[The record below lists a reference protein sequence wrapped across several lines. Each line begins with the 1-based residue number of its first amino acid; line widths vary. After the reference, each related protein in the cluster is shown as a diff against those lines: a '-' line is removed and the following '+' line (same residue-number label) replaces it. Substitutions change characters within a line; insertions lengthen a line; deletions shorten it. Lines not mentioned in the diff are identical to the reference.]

1 MNTSIRRTL
10 KTAAAATLTAGLL
23 AAGAAA
29 ASAHVSVDPSATAE
43 GGFTKLTFS
52 VPNES
57 ETAKTNRLEV
67 KLPTDT
73 PLTSVS
79 VKPMDGWK
87 AQVVTTTLPKPVEVA
102 GATVTK
108 APTSVIWTADA
119 AHQIGQN
126 EFQTFTLSVGR
137 LPAAGTT
144 LMLPAAQGYTDG
156 TTVNWADAAE
166 ADHGHATATSSA
178 TSSATDSSAAASSA
192 PAEAEEHRP
201 APSFVVTA
209 AETAEGS
216 ATATPDA
223 APAGPAT
230 QAAASN
236 GSQAAGW
243 IGLVAGLLGLA
254 AGATALARTRAV
266 KK

>member
-1 MNTSIRRTL
+1 MNTSLRRAL
-10 KTAAAATLTAGLL
+10 KTAAAASLTAGLL

-29 ASAHVSVDPSATAE
+29 ASAHVTVDPSATSE

-57 ETAKTNRLEV
+57 VTAKTNRLEV
-67 KLPTDT
+67 KLPTGT

-79 VKPMDGWK
+79 VKPMDGWT
-87 AQVVTTTLPKPVEVA
+87 AQVVTTALPKPVEIS

-144 LMLPAAQGYTDG
+144 LMLPAVQGYTDG

-166 ADHGHATATSSA
+166 AEHDHASA
-178 TSSATDSSAAASSA
+178 TSTA
-192 PAEAEEHRP
+192 PAAEAEEHHP

-209 AETAEGS
+209 AAADDP
-216 ATATPDA
+216 ATAMPDA
-223 APAGPAT
+223 APASAT
-230 QAAASN
+230 QAEGSN
-236 GSQAAGW
+236 GGQAAGW

-254 AGATALARTRAV
+254 AGATALARTRALR
-266 KK
+266 K

>member
-1 MNTSIRRTL
+1 MNTSLRRTL
-10 KTAAAATLTAGLL
+10 KSTAAATLAAGFL

-29 ASAHVSVDPSATAE
+29 ASAHVTVDPSATSE

-79 VKPMDGWK
+79 VLPIDGWK
-87 AQVVTTTLPKPVEVA
+87 AEVITTTLPKPVEVA

-108 APTSVIWTADA
+108 APTSVVWTADA

-126 EFQTFTLSVGR
+126 QFQMFTLSVGR

-144 LMLPAAQGYTDG
+144 VILPAAQGYTDG
-156 TTVNWADAAE
+156 TTVNWADAAAEHHHASAASSEPAAE
-166 ADHGHATATSSA
+166 AKKSRPAPTFVTTAAESDDA
-178 TSSATDSSAAASSA
+178 HAAAS
-192 PAEAEEHRP
+192 PA
-201 APSFVVTA
+201 
-209 AETAEGS
+209 
-216 ATATPDA
+216 
-223 APAGPAT
+223 AT
-230 QAAASN
+230 QASAVVPAASASSS
-236 GSQAAGW
+236 GGDTAGW
-243 IGLVAGLLGLA
+243 VGLA
-254 AGATALARTRAV
+254 AGLIGLAAGVTALARTRASRGN
-266 KK
+266 

>member
-1 MNTSIRRTL
+1 MNSFLRRTL
-10 KTAAAATLTAGLL
+10 KTAAAASMTAGLL
-23 AAGAAA
+23 AAGAVA
-29 ASAHVSVDPSATAE
+29 ASAHVTVDPSKTAE

-79 VKPMDGWK
+79 VKPIDGWK
-87 AQVVTTTLPKPVEVA
+87 AQVVTSALPKPVEID

-108 APTSVIWTADA
+108 APTSVIWTADT

-144 LMLPAAQGYTDG
+144 VTLPAAQGYTDG
-156 TTVNWADAAE
+156 TTVNWADPEEAE
-166 ADHGHATATSSA
+166 HGHA
-178 TSSATDSSAAASSA
+178 AASPSASA
-192 PAEAEEHRP
+192 PAAAEKEHRP
-201 APSFVVTA
+201 APAFVTTA
-209 AETAEGS
+209 AEATGS
-216 ATATPDA
+216 ATTTPEA
-223 APAGPAT
+223 APAASTAPASSGGGET
-230 QAAASN
+230 
-236 GSQAAGW
+236 AGW
-243 IGLVAGLLGLA
+243 FGLVAGVLGLA
-254 AGATALARTRAV
+254 AGATALVRTRAR
-266 KK
+266 KN

>member
-10 KTAAAATLTAGLL
+10 KTAAAASLTAGLL

-87 AQVVTTTLPKPVEVA
+87 AQVVTTNLPKPVEVA

-119 AHQIGQN
+119 THQIGQN

-166 ADHGHATATSSA
+166 AEHGHASAASS
-178 TSSATDSSAAASSA
+178 TAASSA
-192 PAEAEEHRP
+192 PAAEAEEHHP

-209 AETAEGS
+209 AETAEGA

-223 APAGPAT
+223 APAGSAT

-266 KK
+266 KN

>member
-1 MNTSIRRTL
+1 MKTSVRRAL
-10 KTAAAATLTAGLL
+10 KTAVSAALAAGLL

-29 ASAHVSVDPSATAE
+29 ASAHVTVDPSSTSE

-79 VKPMDGWK
+79 VRPMDGWK
-87 AQVVTTTLPKPVEVA
+87 ARVITTDLPKPVQVD

-108 APTSVIWTADA
+108 APTSVIWTADT

-144 LMLPAAQGYTDG
+144 VTLPAAQGYTDG
-156 TTVNWADAAE
+156 TTVNWADTDAH
-166 ADHGHATATSSA
+166 DHSAATSSA
-178 TSSATDSSAAASSA
+178 TAAAAATEPS
-192 PAEAEEHRP
+192 HP
-201 APSFVVTA
+201 APSFVTTA
-209 AETAEGS
+209 AETGHAETG
-216 ATATPDA
+216 ATPA
-223 APAGPAT
+223 ATEAPASAL
-230 QAAASN
+230 ASTSST
-236 GSQAAGW
+236 GGDQTVGW
-243 IGLVAGLLGLA
+243 IGLAAGLIGLA
-254 AGATALARTRAV
+254 AGVTALARGRTIRGN
-266 KK
+266 

>member
-1 MNTSIRRTL
+1 MNTSLRRTL
-10 KTAAAATLTAGLL
+10 KSTAAATLAAGFL

-29 ASAHVSVDPSATAE
+29 ASAHVTVDPSATSE

-79 VKPMDGWK
+79 VLPIDGWK
-87 AQVVTTTLPKPVEVA
+87 AEVITTTLPKPVEVA

-108 APTSVIWTADA
+108 APTSVVWTADA

-126 EFQTFTLSVGR
+126 QFQMFTLSVGR

-144 LMLPAAQGYTDG
+144 VILPAAQGYTDG
-156 TTVNWADAAE
+156 TTVNWADAAAE
-166 ADHGHATATSSA
+166 HHHA
-178 TSSATDSSAAASSA
+178 AAASSEPA
-192 PAEAEEHRP
+192 AEAKKSRP
-201 APSFVVTA
+201 APTFVTTA
-209 AETAEGS
+209 AESDGAH
-216 ATATPDA
+216 A
-223 APAGPAT
+223 AASPAAT
-230 QAAASN
+230 QASAVVPAASASSS
-236 GSQAAGW
+236 GGDTAGW
-243 IGLVAGLLGLA
+243 AGLA
-254 AGATALARTRAV
+254 AGLIGLAAGVTALARTRASRGN
-266 KK
+266 

>member
-10 KTAAAATLTAGLL
+10 KTAAAACLTAGLF
-23 AAGAAA
+23 AAGASA

-57 ETAKTNRLEV
+57 ETARTNRLEV

-166 ADHGHATATSSA
+166 AEHGHASA
-178 TSSATDSSAAASSA
+178 TSSSGASTASSA
-192 PAEAEEHRP
+192 PAAEAEEHHP

-209 AETAEGS
+209 AESGAGS

-223 APAGPAT
+223 APAGSAT
-230 QAAASN
+230 EGGESN
-236 GSQAAGW
+236 GGQAVGW

>member
-1 MNTSIRRTL
+1 MNTSLRRTL
-10 KTAAAATLTAGLL
+10 KSTAAATLAAGFL

-29 ASAHVSVDPSATAE
+29 ASAHVTVDPSATSE

-79 VKPMDGWK
+79 VLPIDGWK
-87 AQVVTTTLPKPVEVA
+87 AEVITTTLPKPVEVA

-108 APTSVIWTADA
+108 APTSVVWTADA

-126 EFQTFTLSVGR
+126 QFQMFTLSVGR

-144 LMLPAAQGYTDG
+144 VILPAAQGYTDG
-156 TTVNWADAAE
+156 TTVNWADAAAEHHHASAASSEPAAE
-166 ADHGHATATSSA
+166 AKKSRPAPTFVTTAAESDGA
-178 TSSATDSSAAASSA
+178 HAAAS
-192 PAEAEEHRP
+192 PA
-201 APSFVVTA
+201 
-209 AETAEGS
+209 
-216 ATATPDA
+216 
-223 APAGPAT
+223 AT
-230 QAAASN
+230 QASAVVPAASASSS
-236 GSQAAGW
+236 GGDTAGW
-243 IGLVAGLLGLA
+243 VGLA
-254 AGATALARTRAV
+254 AGLIGLAAGVTALARTRASRGN
-266 KK
+266 

>member
-1 MNTSIRRTL
+1 MNTSLRRTL
-10 KTAAAATLTAGLL
+10 KSTAAATLAAGFL

-29 ASAHVSVDPSATAE
+29 ASAHVTVDPSATSE

-79 VKPMDGWK
+79 VLPIDGWK
-87 AQVVTTTLPKPVEVA
+87 AQVITTTLPKPVEVA

-108 APTSVIWTADA
+108 APTSVVWTADA

-126 EFQTFTLSVGR
+126 QFQMFTLSVGR

-144 LMLPAAQGYTDG
+144 VILPAAQGYTDG
-156 TTVNWADAAE
+156 TTVNWADAAAE
-166 ADHGHATATSSA
+166 HHASA
-178 TSSATDSSAAASSA
+178 TSSAPAAEAKKSRPAPTFVTTAAESEGAHAAAS
-192 PAEAEEHRP
+192 PA
-201 APSFVVTA
+201 
-209 AETAEGS
+209 
-216 ATATPDA
+216 
-223 APAGPAT
+223 AT
-230 QAAASN
+230 QASAVTPAASASSS
-236 GSQAAGW
+236 GGDTAGW
-243 IGLVAGLLGLA
+243 VGLA
-254 AGATALARTRAV
+254 AGLIGLAAGVTALARTRASRGN
-266 KK
+266 

>member
-10 KTAAAATLTAGLL
+10 KTAAAASLTAGLL

-29 ASAHVSVDPSATAE
+29 ASAHVTVDPSATSE

-87 AQVVTTTLPKPVEVA
+87 AQVVTTTLPKPVDVA

-166 ADHGHATATSSA
+166 AEHGHASA
-178 TSSATDSSAAASSA
+178 TSSVSSSSA
-192 PAEAEEHRP
+192 PAAEAEEHHP

-223 APAGPAT
+223 APAGSAT
-230 QAAASN
+230 QAGASN

-243 IGLVAGLLGLA
+243 TGLVAGLLGLA

-266 KK
+266 RK

>member
-1 MNTSIRRTL
+1 MNTSLRRTL
-10 KTAAAATLTAGLL
+10 KTAAAASLTAGLL

-29 ASAHVSVDPSATAE
+29 ASAHVTVDPSATAE

-166 ADHGHATATSSA
+166 AEHGHASA
-178 TSSATDSSAAASSA
+178 TSSASSSPA
-192 PAEAEEHRP
+192 AEAEEHHP

-209 AETAEGS
+209 AETAGGS
-216 ATATPDA
+216 ATPAPDA
-223 APAGPAT
+223 APAGSAT
-230 QAAASN
+230 QAGASN

-243 IGLVAGLLGLA
+243 TGLVAGLLGLA

-266 KK
+266 GK

>member
-10 KTAAAATLTAGLL
+10 KTAAAASLTAGLL

-119 AHQIGQN
+119 AHQIGKN
-126 EFQTFTLSVGR
+126 EFQTFTLSGGR

-166 ADHGHATATSSA
+166 ADHGHAPAS
-178 TSSATDSSAAASSA
+178 SSAAASPSPASSA
-192 PAEAEEHRP
+192 PAAEAEEHHP

-216 ATATPDA
+216 ATAAAGA
-223 APAGPAT
+223 APAGSAT

-236 GSQAAGW
+236 GSEAAGW

-254 AGATALARTRAV
+254 AGATALAHTRAA

>member
-1 MNTSIRRTL
+1 MNSFLRRTL
-10 KTAAAATLTAGLL
+10 KTAAAASMTAGLL

-29 ASAHVSVDPSATAE
+29 ASAHVTVDPSKTAE

-79 VKPMDGWK
+79 VKPIDGWR
-87 AQVVTTTLPKPVEVA
+87 AQVVTTALTKPVEID

-108 APTSVIWTADA
+108 APTSVIWTADT

-126 EFQTFTLSVGR
+126 EFQTFTISVGR

-144 LMLPAAQGYTDG
+144 VTLPAAQGYTDG
-156 TTVNWADAAE
+156 TTVNWADSEDAGHDHAAASASPSASAPATAEKEHHPAPAFVTTAAE
-166 ADHGHATATSSA
+166 A
-178 TSSATDSSAAASSA
+178 
-192 PAEAEEHRP
+192 
-201 APSFVVTA
+201 TA
-209 AETAEGS
+209 AETP
-216 ATATPDA
+216 TTDA
-223 APAGPAT
+223 APAASTAP
-230 QAAASN
+230 AASS
-236 GSQAAGW
+236 GGETAGW
-243 IGLVAGLLGLA
+243 FGLGAGVLGLA
-254 AGATALARTRAV
+254 AGATALVRTRTR
-266 KK
+266 KN

>member
-1 MNTSIRRTL
+1 MNTSLRRTL
-10 KTAAAATLTAGLL
+10 KSTAAATLAAGFL

-29 ASAHVSVDPSATAE
+29 ASAHVTVDPSATSE

-79 VKPMDGWK
+79 VLPIDGWK
-87 AQVVTTTLPKPVEVA
+87 AEVITTTLPKPVEVA

-108 APTSVIWTADA
+108 APTSVVWTADA

-126 EFQTFTLSVGR
+126 QFQMFTLSVGR

-144 LMLPAAQGYTDG
+144 VILPAAQGYTDG
-156 TTVNWADAAE
+156 TTVNWADAAAEHHHASAASSEPAAE
-166 ADHGHATATSSA
+166 AKKSRPAPTFVTTAAESEDA
-178 TSSATDSSAAASSA
+178 HAAAS
-192 PAEAEEHRP
+192 PA
-201 APSFVVTA
+201 
-209 AETAEGS
+209 
-216 ATATPDA
+216 
-223 APAGPAT
+223 AT
-230 QAAASN
+230 QASAVVPAASASSS
-236 GSQAAGW
+236 GGDTAGW
-243 IGLVAGLLGLA
+243 VGLA
-254 AGATALARTRAV
+254 AGLIGLAAGVTALARTRASRGN
-266 KK
+266 

>member
-1 MNTSIRRTL
+1 MNTSLRRTL
-10 KTAAAATLTAGLL
+10 KSTAAATLTAGLL

-29 ASAHVSVDPSATAE
+29 ASAHVTVDPSATSE

-79 VKPMDGWK
+79 VLPIEGWK

-119 AHQIGQN
+119 AHQIGQHQ
-126 EFQTFTLSVGR
+126 FQTFTLSVGR

-144 LMLPAAQGYTDG
+144 VTLPAAQGYTDG
-156 TTVNWADAAE
+156 TTVNWADAEAE
-166 ADHGHATATSSA
+166 HHDEPAP
-178 TSSATDSSAAASSA
+178 SSAAASSA
-192 PAEAEEHRP
+192 PASEEKKSRP
-201 APSFVVTA
+201 APSFVTTA
-209 AETAEGS
+209 AESESAHAE
-216 ATATPDA
+216 AD
-223 APAGPAT
+223 PAAT
-230 QAAASN
+230 QASAVTPASSSG
-236 GSQAAGW
+236 GSDTAGW
-243 IGLVAGLLGLA
+243 IGLAAGLLGLA
-254 AGATALARTRAV
+254 AGVTALARTRASRGN
-266 KK
+266 

>member
-1 MNTSIRRTL
+1 MNSFLRRTL
-10 KTAAAATLTAGLL
+10 KTAAAASMTAALL

-29 ASAHVSVDPSATAE
+29 ASAHVTVDPSKTAE

-79 VKPMDGWK
+79 VKPIDGWK
-87 AQVVTTTLPKPVEVA
+87 AQVVTTALPKPVEID

-126 EFQTFTLSVGR
+126 EFQTFTISVGR

-144 LMLPAAQGYTDG
+144 VTLPAAQGYTDG
-156 TTVNWADAAE
+156 TTVNWADTEDAG
-166 ADHGHATATSSA
+166 HGHA
-178 TSSATDSSAAASSA
+178 AASASPSASA
-192 PAEAEEHRP
+192 PAEKEHHP
-201 APSFVVTA
+201 APAFVTTA
-209 AETAEGS
+209 AEAAAAE
-216 ATATPDA
+216 TPTTDA
-223 APAGPAT
+223 APAASTAPAGS
-230 QAAASN
+230 AS
-236 GSQAAGW
+236 GGDTAGW
-243 IGLVAGLLGLA
+243 FGLVAGVLGLA
-254 AGATALARTRAV
+254 AGATALFRTRAR
-266 KK
+266 KN